1 MAKRQVGS
9 PLGSASLPPRL
20 INPGYA
26 TVLES
31 QKQEKG
37 GKVILI
43 LFYLQTLVTVFVLQM
58 RAFLNQSRTKRFQI
72 TADILWVVK
81 FANTFLVN

>member
-9 PLGSASLPPRL
+9 PLGSASLPPPFDKSWIRHCSR
-20 INPGYA
+20 ISEAG
-26 TVLES
+26 
-31 QKQEKG
+31 KG

-72 TADILWVVK
+72 TADILWVVE